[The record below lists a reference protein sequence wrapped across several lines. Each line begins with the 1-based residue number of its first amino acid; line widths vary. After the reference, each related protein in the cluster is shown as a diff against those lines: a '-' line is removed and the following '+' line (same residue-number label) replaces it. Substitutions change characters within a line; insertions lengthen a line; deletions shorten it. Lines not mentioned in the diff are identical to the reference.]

1 MNEVLLHRTPVV
13 TRSQDLSGYEVHL
26 LSTHG
31 ESAAAGGVAA
41 LLTGQGPDSDFFQ
54 RLPNRFALAHCEQ
67 VEAQKAGASPGRF
80 VLGLRADGTVDLDT
94 FSNKCKSAGF
104 GVCVLDPQSSA
115 WTSALLDQAGYLRL
129 SLAQL
134 DGTLAKSSRLLRRH
148 NAKQIAADLRTR
160 ADFEAAQKAG
170 CDLFSGYFFLE
181 PQCTGAQ
188 ALSPSYNTIVGLMKL
203 AQDNAPIG
211 KIEDSLKRDAALS
224 YRLLRYINS
233 AGFGLSCEI
242 QSFRHAVTMLGYQN
256 LHRWLALLLV
266 TAARQ
271 TGSPALVAA
280 AIGRG
285 RLAELLARGL
295 FEAKEEDNLFIVGA
309 FSLLHVILR
318 MPLEKVTEAITLP
331 EAVTDALLAG
341 QGPYAPI
348 LRLVQ
353 LLEQLGEPGV
363 AQQASDLATSLG
375 LSLDTVNRAQLEAL
389 AWAESLAA

>member
-1 MNEVLLHRTPVV
+1 
-13 TRSQDLSGYEVHL
+13 
-26 LSTHG
+26 
-31 ESAAAGGVAA
+31 
-41 LLTGQGPDSDFFQ
+41 
-54 RLPNRFALAHCEQ
+54 
-67 VEAQKAGASPGRF
+67 
-80 VLGLRADGTVDLDT
+80 
-94 FSNKCKSAGF
+94 
-104 GVCVLDPQSSA
+104 
-115 WTSALLDQAGYLRL
+115 
-129 SLAQL
+129 
-134 DGTLAKSSRLLRRH
+134 
-148 NAKQIAADLRTR
+148 
-160 ADFEAAQKAG
+160 
-170 CDLFSGYFFLE
+170 
-181 PQCTGAQ
+181 
-188 ALSPSYNTIVGLMKL
+188 
-203 AQDNAPIG
+203 
-211 KIEDSLKRDAALS
+211 
-224 YRLLRYINS
+224 
-233 AGFGLSCEI
+233 
-242 QSFRHAVTMLGYQN
+242 MLGYQN